1 MYISMMYPNIYKW
14 SKFIPRNICILFL
27 FTICSLPKIRI
38 IEHLS
43 YCKAYFTSYAC
54 ENIIKN
60 VFLYPTKKSYHYKNR
75 TVIPDIVSDTK
86 MSGVVAR
93 VHI

>member
-1 MYISMMYPNIYKW
+1 MNVSIMNPNIYEC
-14 SKFIPRNICILFL
+14 SKYIPNNIPRFL
-27 FTICSLPKIRI
+27 YMTYSLPKIRMFK
-38 IEHLS
+38 HLS
-43 YCKAYFTSYAC
+43 YSYAYFTSYVC
-54 ENIIKN
+54 ENKIK
-60 VFLYPTKKSYHYKNR
+60 VLFLYPTKKSYHYKNR